1 MGWIQSD
8 QLPGLPVGAD
18 LLGAGQDGHDLFIGP
33 LLQQL
38 SLVKSFDQAEGQEL
52 DYNQVKPC

>member
-1 MGWIQSD
+1 MGWIQPD

-18 LLGAGQDGHDLFIGP
+18 LLGTGKDGHDLFIGP

-38 SLVKSFDQAEGQEL
+38 SLVKGFDQAEGQKCGQEIT
-52 DYNQVKPC
+52 